1 MEDTKTYKWNYTESV
16 TFEEFVKRIY
26 PLINGPVT
34 TLSECDGDMWLT
46 DLQKL
51 HHANDI
57 LFSILHQ
64 IKKEEKK

>member
-1 MEDTKTYKWNYTESV
+1 
-16 TFEEFVKRIY
+16 VKRIY

-51 HHANDI
+51 HRADDI
-57 LFSILHQ
+57 LSSILHQ
-64 IKKEEKK
+64 IKEEEVA

>member
-1 MEDTKTYKWNYTESV
+1 MEDTKTYKWGYSESV

-51 HHANDI
+51 HRADDI
-57 LFSILHQ
+57 LSSILHQ
-64 IKKEEKK
+64 IKEEEVA

>member
-1 MEDTKTYKWNYTESV
+1 VEDTKTYKWGYSESV

-34 TLSECDGDMWLT
+34 TLSECEGNMWLN
-46 DLQKL
+46 LQKL

-57 LFSILHQ
+57 LFSILNQ
-64 IKKEEKK
+64 IKEEEK

>member
-1 MEDTKTYKWNYTESV
+1 MEDTKTYQWNYKESV

-51 HHANDI
+51 HRADDI
-57 LFSILHQ
+57 LSSILHQ
-64 IKKEEKK
+64 IKEEEVA